1 MDRTLVPTTVQGTIR
16 IPASKSQTIRAL
28 LIATLADGISTIR
41 NPLDSQDTGSC
52 VTVCELLGASID
64 WNKADDIITL
74 DSRHVVRGGGPLVT
88 VDCGNSGTT
97 LYLAAGMTAALG
109 RTVRFTGDVQL
120 CNRPIGPLLDSLSEL
135 GATVEYEGRQG
146 YPPFTIAGP
155 LRGGRT
161 TIECETSQ
169 YLSGLL
175 LACSIASGDSHI
187 EVPLLHEKPYVG
199 ITLSWLDKQGIR
211 YRNSED
217 LQHFDVP
224 GGQEYKPF
232 DELITGDFSSASFF
246 FCAAAI
252 CGTTVTVEGLDQQ
265 DPQGDKRILDILDR
279 MGCTVRWH
287 GKSVSVTG
295 PADGRLSGGTF
306 DLNSM
311 PDALPILAVTA
322 CFADSQ
328 VRIVNVPQARIKET
342 DRIAVMHTNLATL
355 GAIISEQPDGLT
367 IEGGHGL
374 AGGSV
379 DGFDDHRIIMA
390 MAIASLRCASPL
402 MIRGIEA
409 AAVTFPTFFSL
420 LESLRK

>member
-1 MDRTLVPTTVQGTIR
+1 LHLR
-16 IPASKSQTIRAL
+16 SAL
-28 LIATLADGISTIR
+28 ARQS
-41 NPLDSQDTGSC
+41 
-52 VTVCELLGASID
+52 V
-64 WNKADDIITL
+64 
-74 DSRHVVRGGGPLVT
+74 
-88 VDCGNSGTT
+88 
-97 LYLAAGMTAALG
+97 
-109 RTVRFTGDVQL
+109 
-120 CNRPIGPLLDSLSEL
+120 EL
-135 GATVEYEGRQG
+135 GATVELKGRQG
-146 YPPFTIAGP
+146 YPPFTIAAAA
-155 LRGGRT
+155 GGRT
-161 TIECETSQ
+161 TIECETTNIVR
-169 YLSGLL
+169 LL

-306 DLNSM
+306 HLNSK

-328 VRIVNVPQARIKET
+328 VRIVNVPQARIKENRQNRRDAYQSGYARGDYFRNSRT
-342 DRIAVMHTNLATL
+342 R
-355 GAIISEQPDGLT
+355 LT

-374 AGGSV
+374 AGGIRST
-379 DGFDDHRIIMA
+379 GSMTIG
-390 MAIASLRCASPL
+390 SLWRWP
-402 MIRGIEA
+402 
-409 AAVTFPTFFSL
+409 
-420 LESLRK
+420 